1 MAHIV
6 TGEHLFAGDVT
17 APSHCKLSLISGQ
30 SEVRTSTS
38 TTQEH
43 AKVAGYI
50 AKKEEA
56 VKLSIP
62 LFRIYA
68 SLLAVIKVRQRS
80 C

>member
-30 SEVRTSTS
+30 SEVRASTP
-38 TTQEH
+38 TTQER

-50 AKKEEA
+50 AKKEET
-56 VKLSIP
+56 VKLSGR

-68 SLLAVIKVRQRS
+68 SLLTVIKVRQRG